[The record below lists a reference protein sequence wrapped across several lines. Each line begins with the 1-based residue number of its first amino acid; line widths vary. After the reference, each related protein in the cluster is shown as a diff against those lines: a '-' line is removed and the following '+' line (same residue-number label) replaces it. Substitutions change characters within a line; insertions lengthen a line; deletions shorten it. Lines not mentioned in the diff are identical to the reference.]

1 MKEKKIGKRIKIL
14 SNLLKRSSDASEI
27 LREGENI
34 TGAHGWIIGYLYENR
49 DRDVFQRDVENNFK
63 IRRPTATGILQ
74 RMEKNGLIRKCP
86 VPYDQRLKK
95 LTLTPKAV
103 RLHEDILS
111 EIRTIEG
118 RLCKGLTEE
127 EVDAFVRTADIMI
140 ENMQ

>member
-103 RLHEDILS
+103 RLHEDIHA
-111 EIRTIEG
+111 EIRKIEE
-118 RLCKGLTEE
+118 RLCMGLTEE